1 MYRNVRLLVKAE
13 LSEMDIRH
21 ILALTVHLYLD
32 HRAVYSELDIR
43 HILTLTVHLYLDH
56 RAV

>member
-32 HRAVYSELDIR
+32 HRAV
-43 HILTLTVHLYLDH
+43 
-56 RAV
+56 